1 MRGSGLRA
9 NHHDNCLRARVIIWF
24 NMALGFLSCER
35 ALNKESIEKYSIYGM
50 DIYDKKAVEPVL
62 YHNEGF
68 SGQGP
73 VY

>member
-1 MRGSGLRA
+1 
-9 NHHDNCLRARVIIWF
+9 
-24 NMALGFLSCER
+24 MALGFLSCER
-35 ALNKESIEKYSIYGM
+35 ALNKESIAKYSMFGM
-50 DIYDKKAVEPVL
+50 DIYDKKAAEPVL